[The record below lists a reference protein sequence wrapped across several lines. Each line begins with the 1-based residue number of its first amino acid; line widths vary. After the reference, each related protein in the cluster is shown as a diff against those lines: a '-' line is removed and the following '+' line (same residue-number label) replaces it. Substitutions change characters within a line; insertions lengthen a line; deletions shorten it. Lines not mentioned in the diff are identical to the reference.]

1 MKEKTVCSFV
11 SCSASNL
18 TSVAYRQGNYAE
30 LVSVVASL
38 LTFAED
44 DKNGTAMIYAR
55 ATWLFGA

>member
-11 SCSASNL
+11 ICSASNL

-38 LTFAED
+38 LTSAED

-55 ATWLFGA
+55 AT